1 MYSRI
6 TEGFSLLTQPC
17 RHENRMTIGTLRKS
31 TGFETWIDYQNLQA
45 VIERTRQD
53 QDGVIVNS
61 VKVKDGS
68 HSAELFY
75 DA

>member
-1 MYSRI
+1 
-6 TEGFSLLTQPC
+6 
-17 RHENRMTIGTLRKS
+17 MTIGTLRKS

>member
-1 MYSRI
+1 M
-6 TEGFSLLTQPC
+6 
-17 RHENRMTIGTLRKS
+17 
-31 TGFETWIDYQNLQA
+31 